1 MVCLVISSTKKMRW
15 PSLLTG
21 SKLPVPRRERSGQDI
36 RYILVN
42 DSSTLVWL
50 ANLSNLEIHP
60 FLRRAPNIDQP
71 TSMVFDCDLGV
82 GANLLSCARVAFVL
96 RPKLRSLA
104 AKIVTA
110 S

>member
-1 MVCLVISSTKKMRW
+1 MRW

-21 SKLPVPRRERSGQDI
+21 SKRFRGLDVSVEGQDI

-42 DSSTLVWL
+42 DLPTLVWL

-71 TSMVFDCDLGV
+71 TSMVFDCDPGE
-82 GANLLSCARVAFVL
+82 GANLLSCARVAFGL